1 MDNHDDYVDGERA
14 MRQGQMQNP
23 YMMAGSM
30 GMPGQFN
37 GYGGMGNMAG
47 MAPGQMPGA
56 PGAMGWQGGRQDQ
69 GAFRQQGGPP
79 GSRAGPAAQVC
90 VCVCVC
96 PKRERERE
104 FVRDD
109 TRTTTPGLSRSV
121 ARACRELAPG
131 AVWRCG
137 AILRALTSLS
147 RALSLPLSP
156 SLSLSLSS
164 GRRRGRQAP
173 CHRLPGVNG
182 RRPGWPRR
190 GWGEP
195 GRRFYGWRGRNG

>member
-1 MDNHDDYVDGERA
+1 MVSGACVTFSKRLAGKDDSEEGFMDGHYDYGDGERA

-96 PKRERERE
+96 PKRERE
-104 FVRDD
+104 
-109 TRTTTPGLSRSV
+109 
-121 ARACRELAPG
+121 
-131 AVWRCG
+131 
-137 AILRALTSLS
+137 SL
-147 RALSLPLSP
+147 
-156 SLSLSLSS
+156 
-164 GRRRGRQAP
+164 
-173 CHRLPGVNG
+173 
-182 RRPGWPRR
+182 
-190 GWGEP
+190 
-195 GRRFYGWRGRNG
+195 